1 MGDLLLDLRYGL
13 RGLRAR
19 PGFTAAALVTLTLGI
34 GATTAIFSIVRAV
47 LIEPLPYAA
56 PDRLVML
63 WHNYSSINLPK
74 ATLSVPAY
82 IEYRDHVA
90 GFESVAVG
98 TNWNANLTGGGEPER
113 VQGMRVTAGFLRT
126 LGVGVTRGRDFLP
139 EEDRPGGESVVILT
153 DGLWKRRFGAD
164 PGIVGKPIDL
174 NGQAHTVVGILPPG
188 FSFLTAADLLKPIAF
203 KPEEEAPSNH
213 GFEYLVG
220 LARLKPGVT
229 FAQARSQMD
238 VLVTRLRKE
247 FYDDGWGVTMTPL
260 LEEMTGDVK
269 PALMVLLGA
278 VLCLL
283 LLACANVANL
293 LLARSAAR
301 QREIAV
307 RVAIGA
313 GRRRIVTQLLT
324 ESALLA
330 VIGGTLGLALAFWAV
345 RLLAAA
351 APPQVTQAVLGGRT
365 VGVDLQVL
373 GFTLA
378 LSLLTSLLFGLAPA
392 LRASRPD
399 LAETLKEGARAEGL
413 GGRGHRL
420 LGGLVV
426 AQVACALVLLVGA
439 GLLGRSF
446 LRLRQV
452 DPGFKADGVLTMN
465 LALPAARYAEDGQ
478 VSDFFDRLVP
488 RLGALP
494 GVTQAAAIS
503 NLPMSG
509 NNSSGSFQIE
519 GRTVGEHEA
528 GPHGDSHYVAGDYF
542 ATMRIPLVRGRTF
555 DAREAGAGGTPAII
569 IDKVLADRY
578 FANDD
583 PIGHRL
589 ARMGEGTPK
598 EPVWRTIVGVV
609 GHVSKYG
616 LDGRVK
622 EQYYIPAAQRPQ
634 RAMTLV
640 LRAADGGDAQ
650 ALAAAA
656 RAAVRAVDPDMPVY
670 RVATMAEVID
680 QTLVNRKFVMLLLG
694 QFAAVALVLAG
705 VGLFGVLS
713 YAVSRRTREIGVR
726 MALGARAADV
736 LGVVVRQG
744 MTLTAIGLVI
754 GAGAALAATRAMAGL
769 LFGIG
774 ASDPPT
780 YLALALVLAGVALFA
795 CWLPARR
802 AARVDPMVALRAE

>member
-1 MGDLLLDLRYGL
+1 
-13 RGLRAR
+13 
-19 PGFTAAALVTLTLGI
+19 
-34 GATTAIFSIVRAV
+34 
-47 LIEPLPYAA
+47 
-56 PDRLVML
+56 
-63 WHNYSSINLPK
+63 
-74 ATLSVPAY
+74 
-82 IEYRDHVA
+82 
-90 GFESVAVG
+90 
-98 TNWNANLTGGGEPER
+98 
-113 VQGMRVTAGFLRT
+113 
-126 LGVGVTRGRDFLP
+126 
-139 EEDRPGGESVVILT
+139 
-153 DGLWKRRFGAD
+153 
-164 PGIVGKPIDL
+164 
-174 NGQAHTVVGILPPG
+174 
-188 FSFLTAADLLKPIAF
+188 
-203 KPEEEAPSNH
+203 
-213 GFEYLVG
+213 
-220 LARLKPGVT
+220 
-229 FAQARSQMD
+229 MD

-351 APPQVTQAVLGGRT
+351 APVQVSQTVLGGRT

-680 QTLVNRKFVMLLLG
+680 ATLVNRKFVMLLLG

-736 LGVVVRQG
+736 LGMVVRQG

-780 YLALALVLAGVALFA
+780 YVALALVLAGVALFA

>member
-13 RGLRAR
+13 RGLLAR

-63 WHNYSSINLPK
+63 WHNYASINLPK

-113 VQGMRVTAGFLRT
+113 VQGVRVTADFLRT

-139 EEDRPGGESVVILT
+139 EEDRPGGEGVVILSE
-153 DGLWKRRFGAD
+153 GLWKRRFGAD
-164 PGIVGKPIDL
+164 PGLVGKPIDL

-188 FSFLTAADLLKPIAF
+188 FSFLMPADLLKPIAF
-203 KPEEEAPSNH
+203 KPDEEAASNH
-213 GFEYLVG
+213 GFEYLIG

-229 FAQARSQMD
+229 FSQARSQMD

-247 FYDDGWGVTMTPL
+247 FYDEGWGVTMTPL
-260 LEEMTGDVK
+260 LEEMTGDVR

-278 VLCLL
+278 VGCLL

-293 LLARSAAR
+293 LLARAAAR

-307 RVAIGA
+307 RCAIGA

-330 VIGGTLGLALAFWAV
+330 IIGGAFGLVVAFWAV

-351 APPQVTQAVLGGRT
+351 APAQVMQTVLGGRT
-365 VGVDLQVL
+365 VGLDLPVL
-373 GFTLA
+373 GFTLG

-426 AQVACALVLLVGA
+426 AQVACALILLIGA

-446 LRLRQV
+446 IRLRQV
-452 DPGFKADGVLTMN
+452 DPGFKSDGVLTMN
-465 LALPAARYAEDGQ
+465 VSLPAARYAEDGQ
-478 VSDFFDRLVP
+478 VTGFFDRLVP
-488 RLGALP
+488 RLNALP

-503 NLPMSG
+503 NLPMGG
-509 NNSSGSFQIE
+509 NYSSGSFQVE
-519 GRTVGEHEA
+519 GRSVGEHEA

-542 ATMRIPLVRGRTF
+542 ATMQIPLVRGRTF

-589 ARMGEGTPK
+589 AKMGEGTPK

-622 EQYYIPAAQRPQ
+622 EQYYIPAAQRAQ

-640 LRAADGGDAQ
+640 LRAAGDAP
-650 ALAAAA
+650 ALAASA
-656 RAAVRAVDPDMPVY
+656 RAAVRAVDPDMPVF
-670 RVATMAEVID
+670 RIATMAEVID
-680 QTLVNRKFVMLLLG
+680 TTLVNRKFVMLLLG

-726 MALGARAADV
+726 MALGARAGDV
-736 LGVVVRQG
+736 LAMVVRQG

-754 GAGAALAATRAMAGL
+754 GACAALAATRAMAGL
-769 LFGIG
+769 LFGVG
-774 ASDPPT
+774 AADPPT
-780 YLALALVLAGVALFA
+780 YAALALVLAAVALLA

-802 AARVDPMVALRAE
+802 AARVDPMVALRSE

>member
-74 ATLSVPAY
+74 ATLSVPAF

-113 VQGMRVTAGFLRT
+113 VQGMRVTADFLRT
-126 LGVGVTRGRDFLP
+126 LGVGVARGRDFLP
-139 EEDRPGGESVVILT
+139 EEDRPGGEGVVILT

-174 NGQAHTVVGILPPG
+174 NGEAHTVVGILPPG

-229 FAQARSQMD
+229 FAQARAQMD
-238 VLVTRLRKE
+238 ALVTRLRKE

-330 VIGGTLGLALAFWAV
+330 IIGGTLGLALAFWAV

-351 APPQVTQAVLGGRT
+351 APAQVTQAVLGGRT

-399 LAETLKEGARAEGL
+399 LAGTLKEGARAEGL

-426 AQVACALVLLVGA
+426 AQVSCALVLLVGA

-465 LALPAARYAEDGQ
+465 LQLPTARYTENGQ
-478 VSDFFDRLVP
+478 VSGFFDRLVP
-488 RLGALP
+488 RLAALP

-503 NLPMSG
+503 NLPMGG
-509 NNSSGSFQIE
+509 NYSSGSFQIE
-519 GRTVGEHEA
+519 GRPVGEHEA

-542 ATMRIPLVRGRTF
+542 ATMQIPLLRGRTF
-555 DAREAGAGGTPAII
+555 DARESGQGGTPAIV

-583 PIGHRL
+583 PIGRRI
-589 ARMGEGTPK
+589 AKMGEGTPK

-640 LRAADGGDAQ
+640 LRAAGGGDAQ
-650 ALAAAA
+650 ALAAPA

-680 QTLVNRKFVMLLLG
+680 ATLVNRKFVMLLLG

-736 LGVVVRQG
+736 LGMVVRQG

-754 GAGAALAATRAMAGL
+754 GAAAALAATRAMAGL

-780 YLALALVLAGVALFA
+780 YVALALVLAAVALLA

>member
-63 WHNYSSINLPK
+63 WHNYASINLPK
-74 ATLSVPAY
+74 ATLSVPAN

-98 TNWNANLTGGGEPER
+98 TNWNANLTGAGEPER
-113 VQGMRVTAGFLRT
+113 VQGMRVTGGFLRT

-139 EEDRPGGESVVILT
+139 EEDRPGGEGVVILT

-188 FSFLTAADLLKPIAF
+188 FSFLMPADLLKPIAF

-213 GFEYLVG
+213 GFEYLIG

-260 LEEMTGDVK
+260 LEEMTGDVR

-330 VIGGTLGLALAFWAV
+330 VIGGALGLALAFWAV

-351 APPQVTQAVLGGRT
+351 APAQVLQTVLGGRT

-373 GFTLA
+373 GFTLG
-378 LSLLTSLLFGLAPA
+378 LSLLTSILFGLAPA

-426 AQVACALVLLVGA
+426 AQVACALILLIGA

-446 LRLRQV
+446 VRLRQV

-465 LALPAARYAEDGQ
+465 LSLPAARYGEDGQ
-478 VSDFFDRLVP
+478 VSGFFDRLVP
-488 RLGALP
+488 RLNALP

-503 NLPMSG
+503 NLPMGG
-509 NNSSGSFQIE
+509 NYSSGSFVIE

-542 ATMRIPLVRGRTF
+542 ATMQIPLLRGRTF
-555 DAREAGAGGTPAII
+555 DAREAGAGGTPAIL

-578 FANDD
+578 FPGDD
-583 PIGHRL
+583 PVGHRL
-589 ARMGEGTPK
+589 AKMGEGTQK
-598 EPVWRTIVGVV
+598 DPVWRTIVGVV

-640 LRAADGGDAQ
+640 LRAAAGDAT
-650 ALAAAA
+650 ALAASA
-656 RAAVRAVDPDMPVY
+656 RAAVRAVDPDMPVF

-680 QTLVNRKFVMLLLG
+680 TTLVNRKFVMLLLG
-694 QFAAVALVLAG
+694 QFAAVALILAG

-736 LGVVVRQG
+736 LGMVVRQG

-769 LFGIG
+769 LFGVG

-780 YLALALVLAGVALFA
+780 YVALALVLAAVALLA

-802 AARVDPMVALRAE
+802 AARVDPMVALRSE

>member
-63 WHNYSSINLPK
+63 WHNYSTINLPK

-98 TNWNANLTGGGEPER
+98 TNWSANLTGSGEPER
-113 VQGMRVTAGFLRT
+113 VQGMRVTADFLRT

-139 EEDRPGGESVVILT
+139 EEDRPGGEGVVILT

-188 FSFLTAADLLKPIAF
+188 FSFLTPTDLLKPIAF

-213 GFEYLVG
+213 GFEYLIG
-220 LARLKPGVT
+220 LARLRPGVT

-278 VLCLL
+278 VGCLL

-330 VIGGTLGLALAFWAV
+330 IIGGAFGLVLAFWAV

-351 APPQVTQAVLGGRT
+351 APVQVSQTVLGGRA

-452 DPGFKADGVLTMN
+452 DPGFRADGILTMN
-465 LALPAARYAEDGQ
+465 LSLPAARYAEDGQ

-494 GVTQAAAIS
+494 GVAQAAAIS
-503 NLPMSG
+503 NLPMGG
-509 NNSSGSFQIE
+509 NYSSGSFQIE

-542 ATMRIPLVRGRTF
+542 ATMQIPLVRGRTF
-555 DAREAGAGGTPAII
+555 DAREAGGGGTPAII

-583 PIGHRL
+583 PIGHRV
-589 ARMGEGTPK
+589 AKMGEGTQK
-598 EPVWRTIVGVV
+598 EPAWRTIVGVV

-640 LRAADGGDAQ
+640 LRAAAGGDAP
-650 ALAAAA
+650 ALAASA
-656 RAAVRAVDPDMPVY
+656 RAAVRAVDPDMPVF

-680 QTLVNRKFVMLLLG
+680 ATLVNRKFVMLLLG

-736 LGVVVRQG
+736 LGMVVRQG

-754 GAGAALAATRAMAGL
+754 GAGAALAATRGMAGL
-769 LFGIG
+769 LFGVG

-780 YLALALVLAGVALFA
+780 YVALALVLAAVALFA